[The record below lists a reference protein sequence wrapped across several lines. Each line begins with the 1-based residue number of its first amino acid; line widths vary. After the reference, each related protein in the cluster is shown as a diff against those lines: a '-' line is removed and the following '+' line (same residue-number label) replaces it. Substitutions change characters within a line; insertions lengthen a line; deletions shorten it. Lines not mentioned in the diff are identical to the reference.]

1 MTPSRPF
8 PLDNAERA
16 LRRDG
21 PATDAYATAAATGSR
36 GWPVLARIGNLGSDE
51 ERGTRDEKQTPVAAR
66 RSYRV
71 DSPHVTVANPPEA
84 GSTPPTTI
92 GQNDRDSKT
101 PAPRSKRYLHR
112 LPGIIRFAI
121 RTWLVLHP
129 YRSLIRAAA
138 MFVLMA
144 ITGASTMVMMGGSLQ
159 SDNSPPN
166 TTSAATDPPVPEKA
180 ATSSGTLQ
188 PAVEPVSPP
197 EASATSAAPTALGP
211 TSAERR
217 ELVAI
222 EQDTGFPEP
231 EPIAATMPVISYP
244 TAILP
249 SPVYPT
255 TPYPVAS
262 LSTLDG
268 NSMPRVQT
276 TDPPSSVARFE
287 GGVERVLPPR

>member
-1 MTPSRPF
+1 
-8 PLDNAERA
+8 LDNAERA

-36 GWPVLARIGNLGSDE
+36 TWPVLARIGNVGSDE

-84 GSTPPTTI
+84 SSNQPISNGRK
-92 GQNDRDSKT
+92 GQDGRS
-101 PAPRSKRYLHR
+101 PAARSKRYLHR

-121 RTWLVLHP
+121 RTWLVLLP

-144 ITGASTMVMMGGSLQ
+144 ITGASTMVLMGGNLQ
-159 SDNSPPN
+159 PESTPPN
-166 TTSAATDPPVPEKA
+166 TTSAASEQPVPA
-180 ATSSGTLQ
+180 ATTNGSGVLQ
-188 PAVEPVSPP
+188 PDVEPVSQP

-222 EQDTGFPEP
+222 EKETGSPEP
-231 EPIAATMPVISYP
+231 ESIAETLPVISYP
-244 TAILP
+244 TALYP
-249 SPVYPT
+249 TTLYPT

-262 LSTLDG
+262 LPTLDCDT
-268 NSMPRVQT
+268 MPRVQT
-276 TDPPSSVARFE
+276 TEPPSSVARFE